1 MGFQKHTATSFRRSK
16 AENALGNNHSRISCF
31 SKTIAPVILD
41 QLVPKANNQLGKH
54 HNFCLL
60 SEGGNRKQESSEE
73 IRRVVRVHFQTF
85 KKLYP
90 KISTSRDGLREALR
104 YSFIHLF
111 ICLWQGRKVLEAWLH
126 LSSQLT
132 ARLPAPSTVCLVHH
146 WRPLTAELFAGI
158 GSYMSQEF

>member
-1 MGFQKHTATSFRRSK
+1 MHASLCIIGTAMKKYHGIPKTHCHQLQRSK
-16 AENALGNNHSRISCF
+16 AENALGNNHSRISF
-31 SKTIAPVILD
+31 VFQDYSPSHPGSTSAKSQQST
-41 QLVPKANNQLGKH
+41 GKH

-104 YSFIHLF
+104 YSSF
-111 ICLWQGRKVLEAWLH
+111 ICLF
-126 LSSQLT
+126 
-132 ARLPAPSTVCLVHH
+132 VCDRDV
-146 WRPLTAELFAGI
+146 R
-158 GSYMSQEF
+158 S